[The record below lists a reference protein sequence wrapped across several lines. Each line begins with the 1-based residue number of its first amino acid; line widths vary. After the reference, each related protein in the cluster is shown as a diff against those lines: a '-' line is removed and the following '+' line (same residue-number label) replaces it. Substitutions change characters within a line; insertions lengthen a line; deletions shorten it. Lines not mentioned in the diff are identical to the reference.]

1 MKPADLPHRGRE
13 KLEQFTD
20 EKYGRDYKYR
30 GSLSAS
36 AFPLTSAV
44 HIQFGDGSY
53 AIFPFALVIEVP
65 EWREMAVF
73 TEHGGYHVFEL
84 NDIEI
89 QQAKLSQSDG
99 KQDL

>member
-1 MKPADLPHRGRE
+1 MKPTDLPHRWRE

-36 AFPLTSAV
+36 DFPLTSAV

-53 AIFPFALVIEVP
+53 AIFRSALVIEVP

-73 TEHGGYHVFEL
+73 TEHCGYHVFEL

-89 QQAKLSQSDG
+89 QQLQLAQSDG
-99 KQDL
+99 EHEL